1 MRHILHRMTLFVCH
15 RTPSMKLDSN
25 LEVSILLNR
34 ALPLCLGRGNNRI
47 QNKIGVEESEA
58 IYTMAERYE
67 LQSQS
72 GKGKMPTVDR
82 TPTGIPGL
90 DEILS
95 GGFPRGRVILLVGG
109 PGTGKTILTSQFLM
123 NGIKIYGE
131 NGAFVSLDETKAHY
145 YREMALFGWK
155 FEELEKGKKFA
166 FINASPLRHM
176 PGEVKIGR
184 QSIGR
189 KDFSIL
195 SLIEGIKTHTE
206 LINAK
211 RVVVD
216 PVTSL
221 IFQYPEMVERRTAIL
236 DLVDALVKTG
246 ATCLMTTELR
256 AMGPTVERAI
266 QLEEYLAHGVVIM
279 SNAKVGKTYNRV
291 LQVEKMRETPIDM
304 QPRPYKI
311 SGNGIEVFPKETI
324 FVD

>member
-1 MRHILHRMTLFVCH
+1 MVKAIGNMQRAVPDASQGAKRM
-15 RTPSMKLDSN
+15 
-25 LEVSILLNR
+25 
-34 ALPLCLGRGNNRI
+34 PL
-47 QNKIGVEESEA
+47 
-58 IYTMAERYE
+58 
-67 LQSQS
+67 
-72 GKGKMPTVDR
+72 VDR

-95 GGFPRGRVILLVGG
+95 GGFPRGRVILIVGG
-109 PGTGKTILTSQFLM
+109 PGTGKTILTSQFLA
-123 NGIKIYGE
+123 NGIKMYGE
-131 NGAFVSLDETKAHY
+131 NGAFVSLDETKVHY
-145 YREMALFGWK
+145 YREMAQMGWK
-155 FEELEKGKKFA
+155 FEELEKAKRFA

-176 PGEVKIGR
+176 PGEVKLGR
-184 QSIGR
+184 QTIGR

-221 IFQYPEMVERRTAIL
+221 IFQYPEITERRTATL

-246 ATCLMTTELR
+246 ATCLLTTELR
-256 AMGPTVERAI
+256 AFGGTDRAI
-266 QLEEYLAHGVVIM
+266 QLEEYLAHGVIIL

-311 SGNGIEVFPKETI
+311 SGTGIEVFPKETI

>member
-1 MRHILHRMTLFVCH
+1 MRHIFHRDCH
-15 RTPSMKLDSN
+15 RPPSMKLDSN
-25 LEVSILLNR
+25 LQFSILLNR
-34 ALPLCLGRGNNRI
+34 ALPSHVSGGNNRV
-47 QNKIGVEESEA
+47 QNKIRVEESEA

-67 LQSQS
+67 LQSQA
-72 GKGKMPTVDR
+72 GKGKMPIVDR

-131 NGAFVSLDETKAHY
+131 NGAFVSLDESKAHY
-145 YREMALFGWK
+145 YREMGLFGWK

-166 FINASPLRHM
+166 FITASPLRHM

-256 AMGPTVERAI
+256 AMGAVERAI
-266 QLEEYLAHGVVIM
+266 QLEEYLAHGVIIL
-279 SNAKVGKTYNRV
+279 SNAKVGRTYNRV
-291 LQVEKMRETPIDM
+291 IQVEKMRETPIDM

-311 SGNGIEVFPKETI
+311 STNGIEVFPKETI

>member
-1 MRHILHRMTLFVCH
+1 
-15 RTPSMKLDSN
+15 
-25 LEVSILLNR
+25 
-34 ALPLCLGRGNNRI
+34 
-47 QNKIGVEESEA
+47 
-58 IYTMAERYE
+58 
-67 LQSQS
+67 
-72 GKGKMPTVDR
+72 
-82 TPTGIPGL
+82 
-90 DEILS
+90 
-95 GGFPRGRVILLVGG
+95 
-109 PGTGKTILTSQFLM
+109 
-123 NGIKIYGE
+123 
-131 NGAFVSLDETKAHY
+131 
-145 YREMALFGWK
+145 MALFGWK

-279 SNAKVGKTYNRV
+279 SNAKVGKTYIRV
-291 LQVEKMRETPIDM
+291 LQVEKMRQTPIDM

-324 FVD
+324 FVDYNEKTSPTTGDALRFSFRNYAFVTWLEFRHVSHAFVYCESDLGQFSFTRPVLIFDRSPR

>member
-1 MRHILHRMTLFVCH
+1 
-15 RTPSMKLDSN
+15 
-25 LEVSILLNR
+25 
-34 ALPLCLGRGNNRI
+34 
-47 QNKIGVEESEA
+47 
-58 IYTMAERYE
+58 MAERYE

-145 YREMALFGWK
+145 YR
-155 FEELEKGKKFA
+155 
-166 FINASPLRHM
+166 
-176 PGEVKIGR
+176 
-184 QSIGR
+184 
-189 KDFSIL
+189 
-195 SLIEGIKTHTE
+195 
-206 LINAK
+206 
-211 RVVVD
+211 
-216 PVTSL
+216 
-221 IFQYPEMVERRTAIL
+221 EMVERRTAIL

>member
-1 MRHILHRMTLFVCH
+1 MSKAINMMNR
-15 RTPSMKLDSN
+15 S
-25 LEVSILLNR
+25 VSD
-34 ALPLCLGRGNNRI
+34 AG
-47 QNKIGVEESEA
+47 EA
-58 IYTMAERYE
+58 GPR
-67 LQSQS
+67 
-72 GKGKMPTVDR
+72 KMPMIDR
-82 TPTGIPGL
+82 TPTGVPGL

-95 GGFPRGRVILLVGG
+95 GGFPRGRVVLLVGG
-109 PGTGKTILTSQFLM
+109 PGTGKTILTSQFLL
-123 NGIKIYGE
+123 NGIKMYGE
-131 NGAFVSLDETKAHY
+131 NGAFVSLDETKAHFF
-145 YREMALFGWK
+145 REMALFGWK

-176 PGEVKIGR
+176 PGEVKVGR
-184 QSIGR
+184 TSIGR

-221 IFQYPEMVERRTAIL
+221 IFQYPEMTERRTAVL
-236 DLVDALVKTG
+236 DLVEALVKTG
-246 ATCLMTTELR
+246 ATCLLTTELR
-256 AMGPTVERAI
+256 AFSPGVDRPV
-266 QLEEYLAHGVVIM
+266 QLEEYLAHGVIIL

-311 SGNGIEVFPKETI
+311 SQNGIEVFPRETI

>member
-1 MRHILHRMTLFVCH
+1 MRHILHRMTLFVWH

-25 LEVSILLNR
+25 LESPILLNR
-34 ALPLCLGRGNNRI
+34 ALPLRLGRGNNRI

-131 NGAFVSLDETKAHY
+131 NGAFVSLD
-145 YREMALFGWK
+145 
-155 FEELEKGKKFA
+155 
-166 FINASPLRHM
+166 
-176 PGEVKIGR
+176 
-184 QSIGR
+184 
-189 KDFSIL
+189 
-195 SLIEGIKTHTE
+195 
-206 LINAK
+206 
-211 RVVVD
+211 
-216 PVTSL
+216 
-221 IFQYPEMVERRTAIL
+221 
-236 DLVDALVKTG
+236 KTG

>member
-1 MRHILHRMTLFVCH
+1 LVTIV
-15 RTPSMKLDSN
+15 PN
-25 LEVSILLNR
+25 
-34 ALPLCLGRGNNRI
+34 GRGRVDR
-47 QNKIGVEESEA
+47 KA
-58 IYTMAERYE
+58 IYTMQRIATGSTDEN
-67 LQSQS
+67 LPQSVR
-72 GKGKMPTVDR
+72 KMPMIDR

-95 GGFPRGRVILLVGG
+95 GGFPRSRVILLVGG
-109 PGTGKTILTSQFLM
+109 PGTGKTILASQFLV
-123 NGIKIYGE
+123 NGIKMYGE
-131 NGAFVSLDETKAHY
+131 NGAFVSLDESKSHF

-155 FEELEKGKKFA
+155 FEELEKVKKFA

-176 PGEVKIGR
+176 PGDVKIGR
-184 QSIGR
+184 QAIGR

-195 SLIEGIKTHTE
+195 SLIEGIKTHAE

-221 IFQYPEMVERRTAIL
+221 IFQYPEMVERRTAVL

-246 ATCLMTTELR
+246 ATCLLTTELR
-256 AMGPTVERAI
+256 AFGPTVERAV
-266 QLEEYLAHGVVIM
+266 QLEEYLAHGVIIM